1 MEPITTV
8 LVGKILWDNLGQPL
22 LDKAK
27 EKYAEELLEK
37 IENTLSKIPFNKQE
51 LQVIEEE
58 IINPDIETFQDEKS
72 FLEYIENNQ
81 KIAEVVKQLNQ
92 REPNINVQDEKG
104 IGYIHTNTG
113 NINF

>member
-27 EKYAEELLEK
+27 EKYAEELLGK
-37 IENTLSKIPFNKQE
+37 IETTLSKIPFNKQE
-51 LQVIEEE
+51 LEIIEAE
-58 IINPDIETFQDEKS
+58 IINTDNEIFNDEKS
-72 FLEYIENNQ
+72 FLQYIENNQ
-81 KIAEVVKQLNQ
+81 KIVEVVKQLNQ
-92 REPNINVQDEKG
+92 REPNIHIQVEKG

-113 NINF
+113 DINF

>member
-37 IENTLSKIPFNKQE
+37 IENTLFSLLLI
-51 LQVIEEE
+51 
-58 IINPDIETFQDEKS
+58 
-72 FLEYIENNQ
+72 
-81 KIAEVVKQLNQ
+81 
-92 REPNINVQDEKG
+92 
-104 IGYIHTNTG
+104 
-113 NINF
+113 

>member
-27 EKYAEELLEK
+27 ERYAEEFLRK
-37 IENTLSKIPFNKQE
+37 IETTLSKIPFNKQE
-51 LQVIEEE
+51 LEIIEAE
-58 IINPDIETFQDEKS
+58 IINTDNETFNDEKS
-72 FLEYIENNQ
+72 FLQYIENNQ
-81 KIAEVVKQLNQ
+81 KIVEVVKQLNQ
-92 REPNINVQDEKG
+92 REPNINIQVEKG

-113 NINF
+113 DISF